1 MTTIQLVAGDRI
13 VLAEATAKEVLSAL
27 YDAGRD
33 RFASFELP
41 TGTEYVNPAHV
52 VRVTES

>member
-1 MTTIQLVAGDRI
+1 MATIQLVTGDRI
-13 VLAEATAKEVLSAL
+13 AIPEATAKEVLSTL